1 MNSAKPAA
9 ESCEQLAQ
17 ELAKYLRWL
26 ESSGRALYMP
36 RPPVA
41 PALRTTSEGGIV
53 GPSADPDPGE
63 AARKRPFCMEASERR
78 EVQSPPAA
86 KNALPPAPAAAAPS
100 SKAAVAAQAKD
111 WSAAQKLDYLRNRVI
126 GDCQRCPLARSRKQ
140 LVFGEG
146 NPEARV
152 MLIGEA
158 PGAQEDQQG
167 RPFVGLA
174 GQRLDRWIE
183 RSQWRRS
190 ELFIANVLKCR
201 PPQNRDPS
209 PQELQ
214 ACRGFLQA
222 QIRAIAPDVIVAL
235 GRFAGAL
242 VLGRPG
248 LKLYEMR
255 GRPQEYRDPKLGE
268 RGIPVVVTYHPSY
281 VLRRERE
288 LQPGEKASQEE
299 SKVLA
304 DFARARTISDASAPG
319 QG

>member
-1 MNSAKPAA
+1 MK
-9 ESCEQLAQ
+9 
-17 ELAKYLRWL
+17 
-26 ESSGRALYMP
+26 SG
-36 RPPVA
+36 
-41 PALRTTSEGGIV
+41 
-53 GPSADPDPGE
+53 
-63 AARKRPFCMEASERR
+63 F
-78 EVQSPPAA
+78 
-86 KNALPPAPAAAAPS
+86 PPAPAAAAPS

-111 WSAAQKLDYLRNRVI
+111 WSAAQKLDYLRHRVI
-126 GDCQRCPLARSRKQ
+126 GDCQRCPLARSRQ
-140 LVFGEG
+140 RLVFGEG

-167 RPFVGLA
+167 RPFVGMA

-183 RSQWRRS
+183 GSQWQRS

-209 PQELQ
+209 PQEQQ

-222 QIRAIAPDVIVAL
+222 QIRAIAPYVIVAL

-304 DFARARTISDASAPG
+304 DFARARAISDASAPG